1 MDEGMSRSRDRRK
14 KREREAW
21 AQRKAEQYKRAKAW
35 SYFPLTECS
44 ECNGS
49 GRALNHAQ
57 RDAFGSDGPI
67 GRYQMCLKCGGTG
80 KVRVGTIHINV
91 TI

>member
-1 MDEGMSRSRDRRK
+1 MSRARDRRK

-21 AQRKAEQYKRAKAW
+21 AQRKAEQYRRAKAW
-35 SYFPLTECS
+35 SYLPIVECL
-44 ECNGS
+44 ECHGS
-49 GRALNHAQ
+49 GRAPDHAQ

-67 GRYQMCLKCGGTG
+67 GRYQMCRRCWGDG
-80 KVRVGTIHINV
+80 KVRAGTIHINV